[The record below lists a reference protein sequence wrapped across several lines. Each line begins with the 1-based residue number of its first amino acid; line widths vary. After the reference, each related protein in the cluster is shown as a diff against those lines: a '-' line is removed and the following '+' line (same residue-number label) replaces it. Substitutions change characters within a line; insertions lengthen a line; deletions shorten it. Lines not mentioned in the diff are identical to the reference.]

1 MKRKTKFFA
10 IGLILLLGVL
20 LLFYFFINSDNSKKS
35 FRKGMEDI
43 DSKDWEQTEEFSKE
57 EDEGITFELSLIDH
71 CDSGEWIEVAT
82 NNNDLE
88 FQEYT
93 GFVMGSE
100 RGEELSYSFEDGK
113 WLIFSKPEFGEFFE
127 DRELVV
133 HAYEEDK
140 KLVVLRAKCLNSNL
154 GDEESNEPVTE
165 GLKVFEQQTML
176 KLSKEANSLI
186 KKRGSWEVVSF
197 LWPNKNYVYVE
208 FSAIEKEED
217 FEKGESLSD
226 DEVESYLLLL
236 RITKE
241 GQNIFTE
248 EIGLLKMDDEDEWI
262 AERGKDLFDDVD
274 DGRLFDFNTDLGKW
288 TKIN

>member
-1 MKRKTKFFA
+1 M
-10 IGLILLLGVL
+10 
-20 LLFYFFINSDNSKKS
+20 
-35 FRKGMEDI
+35 
-43 DSKDWEQTEEFSKE
+43 
-57 EDEGITFELSLIDH
+57 
-71 CDSGEWIEVAT
+71 
-82 NNNDLE
+82 
-88 FQEYT
+88 
-93 GFVMGSE
+93 
-100 RGEELSYSFEDGK
+100 
-113 WLIFSKPEFGEFFE
+113 
-127 DRELVV
+127 
-133 HAYEEDK
+133 
-140 KLVVLRAKCLNSNL
+140 
-154 GDEESNEPVTE
+154 
-165 GLKVFEQQTML
+165 
-176 KLSKEANSLI
+176 
-186 KKRGSWEVVSF
+186 
-197 LWPNKNYVYVE
+197 E